1 MQPTQHTLI
10 SGLTPQQLLEAV
22 HNVVQEAV
30 REALRSSSAK
40 EEDQH
45 LYTVQET
52 AKFLSI
58 TRQTVH
64 EYVRTGKLRVHK
76 IGARSYFMRAEIL
89 TALQSEGYQRTPKAS
104 RNRAHR

>member
-1 MQPTQHTLI
+1 MQQTLI
-10 SGLTPQQLLEAV
+10 IRLTPEELI
-22 HNVVQEAV
+22 EAV
-30 REALRSSSAK
+30 RKVFQEEVGGMLRSGPVK

-52 AKFLSI
+52 AALLSI

-64 EYVRTGKLRVHK
+64 QYVRVGKLPVHK

-89 TALQSEGYQRTPKAS
+89 AALQREGYQRTIKS
-104 RNRAHR
+104 GKGNRRA